1 MNLANYI
8 GYACK
13 VTGVNPEFLERGFI
27 CIKGW
32 GFALLILSHFS

>member
-13 VTGVNPEFLERGFI
+13 VTGADPGFLKRGII
-27 CIKGW
+27 CIRGW
-32 GFALLILSHFS
+32 GSLC